1 MACCIANTIR
11 IPPFGELR
19 ILRPNYTVDLISLF
33 FERPAREE
41 LLIAELWQAGTAG
54 IAEEDGGLRAFFES
68 PDEAGLAQR
77 FAAWTPSIR
86 REEPID
92 WERVSR
98 DAWPPVLAGER
109 FFLVAPW
116 CTDPTPPGR
125 LRLEMEPGMACGTGR
140 HPATQLC
147 LRALERVLRPGDTVL
162 DVGTGSGILCEAAR
176 LLGAGKIAGCDIDA
190 DAIRIARRRLETPL
204 FVGSVDAVRQA
215 WAGVIVANIN
225 SFAIEKLAPE
235 FERVR
240 TAGGSLILSGFPEWD
255 LPQGFHPRETLQQ
268 EEWVCW
274 ICAE

>member
-1 MACCIANTIR
+1 
-11 IPPFGELR
+11 LR
-19 ILRPNYTVDLISLF
+19 SNYTVDLISLF

-41 LLIAELWQAGTAG
+41 LLIAELWDAGTAG

-68 PDEAGLAQR
+68 LDEAGLLQR
-77 FAAWTPSIR
+77 FGEWTPSIR
-86 REEPID
+86 REEETD

-98 DAWPPVLAGER
+98 DAWPPILAGER

-116 CTDPTPPGR
+116 CKDPTPPAR

-190 DAIRIARRRLETPL
+190 EAIQIARRRLAAPL
-204 FVGSVDAVRQA
+204 FVGSVDAVRQE
-215 WAGVIVANIN
+215 WASVIVANIS

-235 FERVR
+235 LERAR
-240 TAGGSLILSGFPEWD
+240 IAGGTMILSGFPEWD
-255 LPQGFHPRETLQQ
+255 LPQGFHPRETLRQ

-274 ICAE
+274 ICVE